1 MAFVHAAIADVTYKC
16 VNKAGKV
23 VYTDMAL
30 DHTCKRLGQSATQP
44 HQTRSSDVR
53 YDMGGGVTYDE
64 VTAKQIRN
72 YRAAKAA
79 EARADQFARQQQ
91 ELVDRENSRHEQEVK
106 RQEALQKEV
115 RQLSEQGRAGR
126 NKARVLLGME
136 QEEDNQPPVVNKVNQ
151 GAINPYTG
159 EYYAPAGSG
168 YVDRRGTYYTPAG
181 PNGVINTQ
189 TGEYSPMH

>member
-1 MAFVHAAIADVTYKC
+1 MAFAHAAIADVTYKC
-16 VNKAGKV
+16 VNRGGKV
-23 VYTDMAL
+23 VYTDIAL
-30 DHTCKRLGQSATQP
+30 DQTCTRLGQTPMRS
-44 HQTRSSDVR
+44 HQTRDVR
-53 YDMGGGVTYDE
+53 YDMGDGATYDE
-64 VTAKQIRN
+64 VTARQIRN

-79 EARADQFARQQQ
+79 EARAEQFARQQQ
-91 ELVDRENSRHEQEVK
+91 ELVDRENRRHEQEVK

-115 RQLSEQGRAGR
+115 RRLSEQGRAGR

-151 GAINPYTG
+151 GAINPSTG

-168 YVDRRGTYYTPAG
+168 YVDQHGTYYTPAG
-181 PNGVINTQ
+181 SNGVINTQ